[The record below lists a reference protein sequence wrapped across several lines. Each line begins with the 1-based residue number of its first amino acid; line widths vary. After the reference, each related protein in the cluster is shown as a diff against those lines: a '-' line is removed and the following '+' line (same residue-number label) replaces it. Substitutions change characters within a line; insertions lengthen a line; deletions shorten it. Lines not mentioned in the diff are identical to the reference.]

1 MRNPKSFM
9 LATGGAIA
17 CALLNTAARADAL
30 TQLNLDYHN
39 GAAASSYDGANAL
52 AVPGDYL
59 YGQFTLNTSSISGS
73 DSFDDDYVFTVG
85 TGVASSVTAT
95 VDLGSVLG
103 IDDLDVK
110 LYSVSSGYVYWA
122 DGAAPSGVLAIYQAT
137 ISSNGNGNTT
147 TATLANINLAAGTY
161 VLQISGAAAGTQG
174 GSYSG
179 LFSVQPVPL
188 PAAGWLLL
196 TGLLGL
202 GVIGRR
208 GQDASL

>member
-1 MRNPKSFM
+1 MRNPKRFM
-9 LATGGAIA
+9 LAAGGVIA
-17 CALLNTAARADAL
+17 CALLNTAAQADAL

-59 YGQFTLNTSSISGS
+59 YGQFTLNTSSVSGP
-73 DSFDDDYVFTVG
+73 DPFYDDYVFMVDSG
-85 TGVASSVTAT
+85 AASSVTAT
-95 VDLGSVLG
+95 VDLGTMLN

-110 LYSVSSGYVYWA
+110 LYSVSNGYVYWA
-122 DGAAPSGVLAIYQAT
+122 EGAAPSGVLAVYQAT
-137 ISSNGNGNTT
+137 ISSDANST

-161 VLQISGAAAGTQG
+161 VLQISGAAAGTSG
-174 GSYSG
+174 GVYSG
-179 LFSVQPVPL
+179 LLSIQPVPL

-208 GQDASL
+208 QDATRNH